1 MRARVAA
8 LALAAL
14 WLGACA
20 GGFQRPAPEKTR
32 FLLALPAPPPGAKL
46 GGTLGVDRVRVSS
59 LFDSKGFVYRT
70 GEQTFDSDFRFEW
83 FAPPG
88 AVLREAMIDWL
99 AAGSAFAS
107 IERGAGSEAGW
118 LLETDVDGFY
128 ADRRDRDAVEVVLT
142 GRFRVLDLRGSR
154 PLRAL
159 SLRFDEREPAGEGT
173 PQALVDAWGRA
184 LDRALRALE
193 PELRAAVA
201 TPPRAAV
208 R

>member
-1 MRARVAA
+1 MRARAA
-8 LALAAL
+8 GLALAVL
-14 WLGACA
+14 WLSGCA
-20 GGFQRPAPEKTR
+20 GSFQRPAPEKTL
-32 FLLALPAPPPGAKL
+32 FLIALPAPPPGAKL
-46 GGTLGVDRVRVSS
+46 AGTLGVDRVRVSS
-59 LFDSKGFVYRT
+59 LFDRKGFVYRT
-70 GEQTFDSDFRFEW
+70 GEQTFDSDFHFEW

-99 AAGSAFAS
+99 AGGSVFAS

-118 LLETDVDGFY
+118 LLETDVDRFY
-128 ADRRDRDAVEVVLT
+128 ADRRDPAATEVVLA

-154 PLRAL
+154 PQRAF

-173 PQALVDAWGRA
+173 PQALVDAWSRA

-193 PELRAAVA
+193 PELRAAA
-201 TPPRAAV
+201 GTPSRAAA

>member
-1 MRARVAA
+1 MRARVA
-8 LALAAL
+8 LLLVAAL
-14 WLGACA
+14 GLGACA
-20 GGFQRPAPEKTR
+20 GALERPAPEKTR

-46 GGTLGVDRVRVSS
+46 AGTLGVDRVRVSS
-59 LFDSKGFVYRT
+59 LFDRKGFVYRT

-99 AAGSAFAS
+99 AASSAFAS
-107 IERGAGSEAGW
+107 IERGAGGEAAW
-118 LLETDVDGFY
+118 LLETDVDRLY
-128 ADRRDRDAVEVVLT
+128 ADRRDRDAVEVVLS

-154 PLRAL
+154 PRRAF

-173 PQALVDAWGRA
+173 PQALVDAWSRA

-193 PELRAAVA
+193 PELRASAGA
-201 TPPRAAV
+201 PARAAV